1 MHSFDYL
8 LEYANQYQAWGYWLI
23 LIFSCLESL
32 AVVGMLVPGTTITIV
47 LGLLA
52 SEGLFDIKLLIF
64 LSFIGAVLGD
74 VFSYWLGLRGLRY
87 FKYEEK
93 IFELAHLD
101 LAKKFFNKHGGKS
114 VFFGRFIGPLRPL
127 IPFVAGLSRMP
138 IKAFFFWNVTS
149 AFLWGVFYVLLGYF
163 FGHAWKVLGAWPGRV
178 GAMLLI
184 FVGAVLVF
192 YFRRAVLKKKVG
204 SETYEN
210 RH

>member
-1 MHSFDYL
+1 MHSFDYF

-64 LSFIGAVLGD
+64 LSFVGAVLGD

-93 IFELAHLD
+93 IFEIAHLD

-138 IKAFFFWNVTS
+138 VRAFFFWNVTS
-149 AFLWGVFYVLLGYF
+149 AFFWAVIYVLLGYF
-163 FGHAWKVLGAWPGRV
+163 FGHVWKALGAWPGRV